1 MESTIVRTNFLKA
14 VIHLADLDYLAR
26 MEAFTIEHADVR
38 RDGKYILSDVSI
50 KASIG
55 ERIAIIGPN
64 GAGKSTLVD
73 VISRRIHPLATD
85 RYRSSIF
92 GEERWRIS
100 DLRLRIGHVAPN
112 QDSFF
117 QTTYT
122 AREIVAS
129 GLYASLGFDFHHEIK
144 PEDWDKAEAELGK
157 VGMLEKKDRTMN
169 TLSTGEMRRVLLA
182 RAAVISPSLL
192 LLDEASA
199 GLDFPSRA
207 DLRNTIASYATEN
220 RTIVMVTHELSEIIP
235 EIDRIVLMKD
245 GRIVMEGTKADTLRT
260 DILSDLYSRPVHV
273 AEADGIYTAFC

>member
-1 MESTIVRTNFLKA
+1 
-14 VIHLADLDYLAR
+14 
-26 MEAFTIEHADVR
+26 
-38 RDGKYILSDVSI
+38 
-50 KASIG
+50 
-55 ERIAIIGPN
+55 
-64 GAGKSTLVD
+64 
-73 VISRRIHPLATD
+73 
-85 RYRSSIF
+85 
-92 GEERWRIS
+92 
-100 DLRLRIGHVAPN
+100 
-112 QDSFF
+112 
-117 QTTYT
+117 
-122 AREIVAS
+122 
-129 GLYASLGFDFHHEIK
+129 
-144 PEDWDKAEAELGK
+144 
-157 VGMLEKKDRTMN
+157 MLEKKDRTMN

-182 RAAVISPSLL
+182 RAAVISPYLL